1 MEGALWG
8 ALSAGTTVVEYSS
21 GAGTFSSD
29 RMTGGGLAK
38 ILPRIILTLPSSTT
52 TNCSIALIALR
63 IPVY

>member
-1 MEGALWG
+1 MWG

-38 ILPRIILTLPSSTT
+38 NLSRMIPKLPSSTT
-52 TNCSIALIALR
+52 INCSIALR